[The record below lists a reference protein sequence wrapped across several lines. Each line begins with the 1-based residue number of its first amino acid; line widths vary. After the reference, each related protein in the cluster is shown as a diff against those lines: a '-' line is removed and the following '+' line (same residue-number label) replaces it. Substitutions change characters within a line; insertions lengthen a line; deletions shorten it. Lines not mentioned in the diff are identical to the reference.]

1 MHTHLEWDA
10 NKAAANLSKHGVNFE
25 EAASAL
31 LDPNALAQ
39 EDLFSETEVRW
50 VLVGMS
56 SSLRLLTVVYTLR
69 GEGLVRLIS
78 ARKATRNE
86 AEHYA

>member
-1 MHTHLEWDA
+1 MHTHLEWD
-10 NKAAANLSKHGVNFE
+10 ANLSKHGVNFE

-39 EDLFSETEVRW
+39 EDLLAETEVRW

-56 SSLRLLTVVYTLR
+56 
-69 GEGLVRLIS
+69 
-78 ARKATRNE
+78 
-86 AEHYA
+86 AE

>member
-10 NKAAANLSKHGVNFE
+10 NKADANLSKHGVIFE

-39 EDLFSETEVRW
+39 EDLLAETEVRW

-56 SSLRLLTVVYTLR
+56 
-69 GEGLVRLIS
+69 
-78 ARKATRNE
+78 
-86 AEHYA
+86 AE